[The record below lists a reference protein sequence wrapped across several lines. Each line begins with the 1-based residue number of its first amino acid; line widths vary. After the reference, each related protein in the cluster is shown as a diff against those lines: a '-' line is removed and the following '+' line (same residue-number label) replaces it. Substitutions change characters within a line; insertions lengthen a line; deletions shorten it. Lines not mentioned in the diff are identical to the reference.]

1 MKFPLTQW
9 SHSHPR
15 GLSTGSRVGVG
26 AGQGLRLE
34 AQVLQVSGP
43 WPPNKLCAHG
53 VELGVQRKAGYG
65 GPWRGGV
72 E

>member
-9 SHSHPR
+9 SHSHPK

-34 AQVLQVSGP
+34 AQVLQASGP
-43 WPPNKLCAHG
+43 WPPSKLCPWGG
-53 VELGVQRKAGYG
+53 VG
-65 GPWRGGV
+65 GPEKGWVWWALEGRC
-72 E
+72 

>member
-9 SHSHPR
+9 SHSHPK
-15 GLSTGSRVGVG
+15 GLSTGSRVGVE

-34 AQVLQVSGP
+34 AQVLQASGP
-43 WPPNKLCAHG
+43 WSSQQAVCHG